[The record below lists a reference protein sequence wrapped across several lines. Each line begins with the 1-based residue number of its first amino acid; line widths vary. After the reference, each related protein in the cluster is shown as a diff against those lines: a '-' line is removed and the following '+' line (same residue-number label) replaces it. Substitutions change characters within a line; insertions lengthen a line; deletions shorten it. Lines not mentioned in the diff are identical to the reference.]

1 MDGCGVGWAVREA
14 QSRRPYRRHS
24 PRPGYAK
31 ASPGIAV
38 LGRRSFS
45 VGGKRGIQYAAA
57 SPYPT
62 TVSGILDHPPS
73 RVMTAVWVAG
83 LCHMLTTSVHATNMH
98 K

>member
-1 MDGCGVGWAVREA
+1 MDGCGVGGEMREA
-14 QSRRPYRRHS
+14 QSRRPHRRHT
-24 PRPGYAK
+24 PR
-31 ASPGIAV
+31 
-38 LGRRSFS
+38 
-45 VGGKRGIQYAAA
+45 KRGIQYAAA

-83 LCHMLTTSVHATNMH
+83 SCHMLATSAHATNMH